1 MELEAQETRI
11 TPPAAPTTVEEAP
24 STALAENPPST
35 PPAIVS
41 DALLAQRQDSRRE
54 MAKVLTPT
62 RVSDILDTLFNC
74 AMGDDER
81 GPSVVAIKLWLE
93 YAIGSPAA
101 LDTGEAKRA
110 LPQLSEEDIQ
120 LLAGIG
126 ARFGKDLRIIKVVEN
141 HASARTVPNNGQA
154 DRSD

>member
-1 MELEAQETRI
+1 MELDAQETRV

-24 STALAENPPST
+24 STDLAESPAST
-35 PPAIVS
+35 PPVIVS
-41 DALLAQRQDSRRE
+41 DALLAQRQGSRGE

-62 RVSDILDTLFNC
+62 RVRDILDTLYNC

-81 GPSVVAIKLWLE
+81 GPNVVAIKLWLE

-110 LPQLSEEDIQ
+110 TPQLSEEDIQ

-126 ARFGKDLRIIKVVEN
+126 AKFGKDLRIIKVVEN
-141 HASARTVPNNGQA
+141 HASARTIADNGQT